1 MEQFTFPYYDLG
13 LCLFLALILYAVLRA
28 VSGSG
33 TKHPRL
39 RLPPGPWQ
47 LPVIGSLHHLVR
59 GLPHRTIRDLSQRH
73 GPLMLLRVCERVAI
87 VVSSAEAVKE
97 IYKGNEALFSE
108 RLSSPGI
115 DELSRHGQGIIF
127 APYGD
132 HWRLLRRILMTEL
145 LSVRRVEAFRRIREE
160 EAARLVSSVQTKS
173 SPSGGG
179 LVNVNELL
187 EEFMTDSAVRAIFGD
202 KLPERAAFMKIVK
215 QGVNLDRICS
225 RYIHIQGEK
234 MNTQSFCGTAHL
246 CLFSYSPFLT

>member
-1 MEQFTFPYYDLG
+1 VAAFVAG
-13 LCLFLALILYAVLRA
+13 RKILCPLFFFFHLR
-28 VSGSG
+28 S
-33 TKHPRL
+33 
-39 RLPPGPWQ
+39 
-47 LPVIGSLHHLVR
+47 
-59 GLPHRTIRDLSQRH
+59 
-73 GPLMLLRVCERVAI
+73 
-87 VVSSAEAVKE
+87 
-97 IYKGNEALFSE
+97 SE
-108 RLSSPGI
+108 RERSARLGTNTGI

-160 EAARLVSSVQTKS
+160 EAARLVSSVQAKS

-215 QGVNLDRICS
+215 QGVNLSSLFDLRDLFPSS
-225 RYIHIQGEK
+225 RLVRLLPRSGGKAERHRREMFRLMDNILKTHQERRAPRDEDDELDMVDVLLRVQK
-234 MNTQSFCGTAHL
+234 EGTMRV
-246 CLFSYSPFLT
+246 SLTDGVIRAVLIVRSLYL